1 MYEAALCVWVK
12 GLVVFTVCL
21 CMRSRC
27 FFGYGG
33 VVCKCKR
40 RHYMYKSPLCAC
52 TAFCGACTRRHL
64 GVNVKGA
71 AVCIITSLCVYGVVV
86 LCV

>member
-1 MYEAALCVWVK
+1 M
-12 GLVVFTVCL
+12 
-21 CMRSRC
+21 CMGKRRWCIYNLSLYGVLL
-27 FFGYGG
+27 FFGQGG
-33 VVCKCKR
+33 VVCKYKR
-40 RHYMYKSPLCAC
+40 CHYMYKSPLCVC
-52 TAFCGACTRRHL
+52 TTFCGACTRRHL

>member
-1 MYEAALCVWVK
+1 
-12 GLVVFTVCL
+12 
-21 CMRSRC
+21 
-27 FFGYGG
+27 
-33 VVCKCKR
+33 
-40 RHYMYKSPLCAC
+40 MYKSPLCVC

-86 LCV
+86 CVYKAALCANAKASLCVDGVSVCIRRRCV